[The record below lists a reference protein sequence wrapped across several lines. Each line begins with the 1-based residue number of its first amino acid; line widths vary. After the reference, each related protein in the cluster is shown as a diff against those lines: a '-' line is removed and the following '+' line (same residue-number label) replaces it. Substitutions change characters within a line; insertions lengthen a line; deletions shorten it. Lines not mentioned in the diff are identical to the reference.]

1 MKTSLFSLAT
11 IFNLFGTALLRW
23 NADSAFIYICIEMQ
37 SYSLYLLV
45 ASNPNSSQEAFLYFI
60 VGGIGRL
67 IVLLGFS
74 LDYFALGEGD
84 R

>member
-1 MKTSLFSLAT
+1 M
-11 IFNLFGTALLRW
+11 
-23 NADSAFIYICIEMQ
+23 CIEMQ

-45 ASNPNSSQEAFLYFI
+45 ASNSNSSQEAFLYFI

-74 LDYFALGEGD
+74 LNYFALGEGD